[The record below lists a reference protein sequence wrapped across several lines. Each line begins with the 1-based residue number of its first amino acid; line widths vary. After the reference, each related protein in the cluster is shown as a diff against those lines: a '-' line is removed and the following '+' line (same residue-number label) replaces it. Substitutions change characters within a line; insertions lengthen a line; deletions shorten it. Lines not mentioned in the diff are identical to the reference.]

1 MYKKTIAFVISSNE
15 LGNWSGGVAYFVNLF
30 NLLKQLNN
38 FDFIIYTDS
47 IEFIKKNN
55 LGIFFKVK
63 EKKFLKKY
71 YPHYYLRKLL
81 IYFYKK
87 DYLLYLALLKDDVSL
102 LSHRKLFKNKN
113 IKSIGWIADLQ
124 HRVLSKFFNKKYFS
138 LREDY
143 VIKEIKNSDKIFV
156 SSHQVKKNLKNITIF
171 QKQ

>member
-71 YPHYYLRKLL
+71 YPH
-81 IYFYKK
+81 
-87 DYLLYLALLKDDVSL
+87 
-102 LSHRKLFKNKN
+102 
-113 IKSIGWIADLQ
+113 
-124 HRVLSKFFNKKYFS
+124 
-138 LREDY
+138 
-143 VIKEIKNSDKIFV
+143 
-156 SSHQVKKNLKNITIF
+156 
-171 QKQ
+171 